1 MYESGDDAAINERPW
16 KGAEYIE
23 MGRQNVSPNILLSR
37 TMIKPFLGVEPT
49 HDDTNYIAETAALFG
64 DVILGR
70 DASIWHHCTLRG
82 DVNWIR
88 VGPET
93 NVQDHTV
100 VHVTHGTA
108 PADIGARVTIGHGA
122 IVHGCTVEDEV
133 LVGMGA
139 TILDHAVI
147 GRHSIVGAQAL
158 VTKGTR
164 VPPRSLVLGQPA
176 EVVRTVTDEEVAGIR
191 DGADNYLRY
200 GDVHAGT
207 ERPAENP
214 WYDPV

>member
-1 MYESGDDAAINERPW
+1 METHCRHTSL
-16 KGAEYIE
+16 
-23 MGRQNVSPNILLSR
+23 NIFLSCP
-37 TMIKPFLGVEPT
+37 MIKPFLNVDPT
-49 HDDTNYIAETAALFG
+49 YDDTNYIAETAVLIG
-64 DVILGR
+64 DVTLGR
-70 DASIWHHCTLRG
+70 DASIWPHCTLRG

-88 VGPET
+88 VGSET
-93 NVQDHTV
+93 NVQDRTV

-191 DGADNYLRY
+191 EGADNYLRY

-207 ERPAENP
+207 ETPAENP
-214 WYDPV
+214 WYEPV

>member
-1 MYESGDDAAINERPW
+1 MV
-16 KGAEYIE
+16 
-23 MGRQNVSPNILLSR
+23 Q
-37 TMIKPFLGVEPT
+37 PFLNQTPQYDEST
-49 HDDTNYIAETAALFG
+49 YIAETAVVIG
-64 DVILGR
+64 DVTLRSG
-70 DASIWHHCTLRG
+70 ASVWHHCTLRG

-88 VGPET
+88 IGAET

-108 PADIGARVTIGHGA
+108 PTDVGARVTIGHGA
-122 IVHGCTVEDEV
+122 IVHGCTIEEEV

-158 VTKGTR
+158 VTKGTE

-176 EVVRTVTDEEVAGIR
+176 EVVRELTDEEIESIQE
-191 DGADNYLRY
+191 GADNYLQY
-200 GDVHAGT
+200 SAVHDGR
-207 ERPAENP
+207 EHPDENP
-214 WYDPV
+214 WYDPS